1 MCTQPYVSTYIPQSH
16 SYPHSNIQTY
26 IYIYLS
32 VYLSPHKHI
41 AGSPAGDK
49 KKQERKER
57 KKQETKRNETRQRK
71 RKKKKF
77 CLDPVPAFLSG
88 NCFPK
93 EGISCPP
100 IPRLRTKPVNSS
112 QEKTET
118 LGLGNI
124 FKSAKM
130 ISLFC

>member
-1 MCTQPYVSTYIPQSH
+1 MCLHIYHSPTLTHTATYKHI
-16 SYPHSNIQTY
+16 Y
-26 IYIYLS
+26 ISIYLS
-32 VYLSPHKHI
+32 IYLHTNTSLVLLQET
-41 AGSPAGDK
+41 K

-57 KKQETKRNETRQRK
+57 KSRKRNETRQRK

>member
-1 MCTQPYVSTYIPQSH
+1 MCLHIYHSPTLTHIATYKHI
-16 SYPHSNIQTY
+16 Y
-26 IYIYLS
+26 ISIYLS
-32 VYLSPHKHI
+32 VCLSPHKHI

-57 KKQETKRNETRQRK
+57 KKQETKRNEKKRKRK

>member
-32 VYLSPHKHI
+32 ICLSISTQTHRWFSCRRQKKNKKEKKEK
-41 AGSPAGDK
+41 AG
-49 KKQERKER
+49 
-57 KKQETKRNETRQRK
+57 NETRQRK